1 MFTKTQIEIM
11 KLFVSQINRRFS
23 IKEATEILKKPY
35 PLIHRS
41 IKSLIEQKFIQKDE
55 KGLISLNYKENHSKL
70 TYVESLRSELYL
82 SKDKTLNLFTRDVKE
97 KIGIDFFVFLIFGSY
112 LEKSNPRDIDV
123 LIIIEN
129 EDSVSKIDKT
139 LSNIIGH
146 FTKPF
151 EIQVISIKSAHE
163 MLIKRDKINILNE
176 TLNKHIILFG
186 AENYYKILTDAR

>member
-70 TYVESLRSELYL
+70 TYVESLRSELYILDVIL
-82 SKDKTLNLFTRDVKE
+82 SLKDLLILLSFSLSSSNFIFNFLDSSFSISSSFTYFPF
-97 KIGIDFFVFLIFGSY
+97 DFI
-112 LEKSNPRDIDV
+112 
-123 LIIIEN
+123 
-129 EDSVSKIDKT
+129 
-139 LSNIIGH
+139 
-146 FTKPF
+146 
-151 EIQVISIKSAHE
+151 
-163 MLIKRDKINILNE
+163 
-176 TLNKHIILFG
+176 
-186 AENYYKILTDAR
+186 